1 MKNSNMVYKKRI
13 FWSIAFLL
21 VLTGCLMSRTTAFA
35 KTKQYITVD
44 MQAKKTPRKS
54 IQAVFDE
61 IGEHNKTNSNI
72 LYIVTIPAGT
82 YEINGVLRVFSNTYV
97 KMKGVTF
104 KRASAKSMLHL
115 GEDADAFNGY
125 NGYHDITFEG
135 GTWDGNG
142 KDHSKYDV
150 SIVRLGHGKKITFKG
165 VTFTNVVKA
174 HHLEMAACKDVVFD
188 KCTFSDY
195 VGKKDGNV
203 EALQIDIM
211 HNKSHFPKYGNYDD
225 TPCKNITVK
234 NCKFYNLQ
242 RGMGTHSGVAG
253 SYHEKIT
260 ISNNTFENIQGYAIR
275 GTNYRKAKIKNNKM
289 NNVGAGIML
298 CNMSTSRENFYK
310 PLSGKPKI
318 KNNSYSSITGNK
330 ITVTDKK
337 YDAAAYGIALYG
349 DILPKKTK
357 KIPKGNYSIKQ
368 VKVSGNVITVKN
380 KEYGIWL
387 YRAYNSTVSDNK
399 VTMSIPSNASGGFYG
414 NAIHMVAG
422 SGVTIKNNTL
432 THSLKNNKSQY
443 SCGIVILSYSN
454 ATIIGNKIYT
464 SCKDGIRVA
473 YGSYATIR
481 DNTLKKPGRY
491 AVYVYK
497 NSQALCKD
505 NRFYNVSKKKK
516 MKKDKGSKIKK

>member
-1 MKNSNMVYKKRI
+1 MKYRKSI
-13 FWSIAFLL
+13 LWSIVFLFIL
-21 VLTGCLMSRTTAFA
+21 VGCVMSRTTSYA

-44 MQAKKTPRKS
+44 MQAKSTPRKS
-54 IQAVFDE
+54 LQAVFDE
-61 IGEHNKTNSNI
+61 IGENNKTNSNI
-72 LYIVTIPAGT
+72 LYVVTIPRGT

-97 KMKGVTF
+97 KMKGVTL
-104 KRASAKSMLHL
+104 KRTSAKSMLHL

-142 KDHSKYDV
+142 KEHSKYDV

-165 VTFTNVVKA
+165 VTFTNVVEA
-174 HHLEMAACKDVVFD
+174 HHLEMAACRDVVFD
-188 KCTFSDY
+188 KCTFSNF
-195 VGKKDGNV
+195 VGKSDGNV

-211 HNKSHFPKYGNYDD
+211 RKSHFPKYDKYDD
-225 TPCKNITVK
+225 TPCKNITIK

-253 SYHEKIT
+253 SYHENIT
-260 ISNNTFENIQGYAIR
+260 ISNNVFENIQGYAIR
-275 GTNYRKAKIKNNKM
+275 GTNYRKAKIKNNKI

-318 KNNSYSSITGNK
+318 KNNSYSSITGNT

-337 YDAAAYGIALYG
+337 YDAAGYGIAVYG
-349 DILPKKTK
+349 DILLKKTNG
-357 KIPKGNYSIKQ
+357 IPKGNYSIKQ
-368 VKVSGNVITVKN
+368 VKVSDNVITMKN

-387 YRAYNSTVSDNK
+387 YRANNSTISNNK
-399 VTMSIPSNASGGFYG
+399 ITMSIPGNASGIYYG
-414 NAIHMVAG
+414 NAVHMVAG
-422 SGVTIKNNTL
+422 SGITIKNNSMTF
-432 THSLKNNKSQY
+432 TSKNKKSKY

-454 ATIIGNKIYT
+454 ATITDNVINN
-464 SCKDGIRVA
+464 SCRDGIRVA

-481 DNTLKKPGRY
+481 NNTLKKPGRY

-497 NSQALCKD
+497 KSQAHCKG
-505 NRFYNVSKKKK
+505 NKFYKVSKKKR